1 LPSCDVLG
9 YGRDLD
15 LAAAVL
21 PRHGRVHHFDIF
33 VFLFFVFV
41 VVFSYVL
48 QIEVGERS
56 PD

>member
-1 LPSCDVLG
+1 LG
-9 YGRDLD
+9 YGRDLE

-21 PRHGRVHHFDIF
+21 PRHGRIHHFDIF
-33 VFLFFVFV
+33 VFLLFFVFV
-41 VVFSYVL
+41 FVFSYVF

>member
-1 LPSCDVLG
+1 LG

-21 PRHGRVHHFDIF
+21 PRHGCVHHFDIF

-41 VVFSYVL
+41 FVFSYVL
-48 QIEVGERS
+48 QIEAGERS